1 MSFSERAE
9 IDQIDQQLLELLN
22 RRARIAQSIGRQ
34 KHERGMPAYDASRE
48 KQVLE
53 RIVAAST
60 GPLPNASL
68 RTIYREIMSACR
80 SLEQPITVA
89 FLGPPAT
96 FTHMATLQQF
106 GSSVDTV
113 PAATIAD
120 VFRIVEHGEAHYG
133 VVPVE
138 NSNEGVESH
147 TLDNLVQTDLKICA
161 ETYLQVH
168 QCLLSKAPMD
178 AIHTVYSHPNALGQC
193 QEWLRYNLPH
203 ANIVPVSS
211 TSRGAELAAEEP
223 HAAAIGAALAAQVY
237 GLDILAERIEDHP
250 NNRTRFLVIG
260 NHESPPTGKDK
271 TSLTFMA
278 PHRPGG
284 LWDALGC
291 FREYGIN
298 LTMIVSRPNRVK
310 PFEYRFFVDIQGHAR
325 EPHVHQALEA
335 ARNHCHAVA
344 VLGSYPEAE

>member
-1 MSFSERAE
+1 MSFSERNE
-9 IDQIDQQLLELLN
+9 IDHLDQQIIELLN
-22 RRARIAQSIGRQ
+22 QRARIAQSIGRRKNEQ
-34 KHERGMPAYDASRE
+34 GLPAYDASRE

-53 RIVAAST
+53 RIVSFSA
-60 GPLPNASL
+60 GPLPNAAL
-68 RTIYREIMSACR
+68 RAVYREIMSACR
-80 SLEQPITVA
+80 ALEQPITVA
-89 FLGPPAT
+89 FLGPAGT
-96 FTHMATLQQF
+96 FTHMVTLQQF
-106 GSSVDTV
+106 GTSVMTA

-120 VFRIVEHGEAHYG
+120 VFRTVEHDEAHYG

-161 ETYLQVH
+161 EAYLQVH
-168 QCLLSKAPMD
+168 QCLLSRVPLED
-178 AIHTVYSHPNALGQC
+178 IQTVYSHPNALGQC
-193 QEWLRYNLPH
+193 QEWLRHNLPH

-211 TSRGAELAAEEP
+211 TSRGAELASAEP
-223 HAAAIGAALAAQVY
+223 NAAAIGAALAAQVY
-237 GLDILAERIEDHP
+237 GLDIFAERIEDHP

-260 NHESPPTGKDK
+260 SHESPPTGKDK
-271 TSLTFMA
+271 TSITFMA

-291 FREYGIN
+291 FHKHGIN

-310 PFEYRFFVDIQGHAR
+310 PFEYRFFVDFQGHAR
-325 EPHVHQALEA
+325 EPQVQQALET
-335 ARNHCHAVA
+335 ARENCHAVA